1 MVSRPIVAY
10 HIAVIWGG
18 KKYIFTSSAESL
30 SNLKLVCVSSFDRF
44 PLNPV

>member
-18 KKYIFTSSAESL
+18 KKIYIY
-30 SNLKLVCVSSFDRF
+30 LKCRVIIKLEACVCFF
-44 PLNPV
+44 I

>member
-18 KKYIFTSSAESL
+18 KKYIFTSSAVII
-30 SNLKLVCVSSFDRF
+30 KLEACVCFF
-44 PLNPV
+44 I